1 LFVELAIFRRQIMQY
16 TPGVGIAAVAIAFW
30 VFIAIVSVAG
40 MIYDYRKRQLAFEPL
55 RIAIEHGQQLSP
67 EIIAKLLGR
76 EEGHEKLDPDL
87 LKVGGIITCASGI
100 GVALLSIFISLGY
113 PPFHWIAL
121 GIGIV
126 AVCVGV
132 GLLIAAKSIRR

>member
-1 LFVELAIFRRQIMQY
+1 MQP
-16 TPGVGIAAVAIAFW
+16 TPGASIAAVAIVFW
-30 VFIAIVSVAG
+30 IFIAVVSVAG
-40 MIYDYRKRQLAFEPL
+40 MIQDYRKRQLALEPL

-76 EEGHEKLDPDL
+76 EKRHKELDPNL

-100 GVALLSIFISLGY
+100 GVALLSIFIALVF
-113 PPFHWIAL
+113 PPYHWIAL
-121 GIGIV
+121 GAGIV

-132 GLLIAAKSIRR
+132 GLIIAAKSIRR